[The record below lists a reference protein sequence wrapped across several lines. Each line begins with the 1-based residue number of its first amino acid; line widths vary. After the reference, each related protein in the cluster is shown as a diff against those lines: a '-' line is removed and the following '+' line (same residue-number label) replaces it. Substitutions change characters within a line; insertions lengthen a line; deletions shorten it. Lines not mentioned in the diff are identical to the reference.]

1 MAGVSAISLMTGC
14 GSKAEAPLGAE
25 GGSEMNEEV
34 YEGAVLTGMVI
45 DYADGE
51 FSVLAIQ
58 EETADD
64 GGGLP
69 SCRLRFRGSEQ
80 YHKVTYDT
88 DCEFSDC
95 QDRCFPGKSP

>member
-1 MAGVSAISLMTGC
+1 MQMKHSKGITLLLAGVSAISLMTGC

-51 FSVLAIQ
+51 FTVLAIQ
-58 EETADD
+58 E
-64 GGGLP
+64 
-69 SCRLRFRGSEQ
+69 
-80 YHKVTYDT
+80 
-88 DCEFSDC
+88 
-95 QDRCFPGKSP
+95 